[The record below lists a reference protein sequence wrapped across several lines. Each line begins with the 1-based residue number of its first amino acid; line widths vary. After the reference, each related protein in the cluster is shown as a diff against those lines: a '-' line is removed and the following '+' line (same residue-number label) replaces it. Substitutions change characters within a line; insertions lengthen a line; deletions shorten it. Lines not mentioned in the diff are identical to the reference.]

1 MSLLLTSSLIGGNL
15 AGLNHE
21 IEQPH
26 IGLRVAGDSAVTV
39 TRLSNPRRT
48 VLYLTNS
55 FQACA
60 EGRLMSANAREAAF
74 AGVLSAVSLC
84 AYTPPASSQNSNEGN
99 SDDHRFKGIVAPA
112 RSAAGQGWRS
122 L

>member
-26 IGLRVAGDSAVTV
+26 IGLRVAGDSVVTV
-39 TRLSNPRRT
+39 TLAVQPAPNGPLFDQFISSLRGG
-48 VLYLTNS
+48 
-55 FQACA
+55 
-60 EGRLMSANAREAAF
+60 ELMSANAREAAF